1 MNDILNKEIEEDK
14 GKTAHSF
21 VISRPDSK
29 LSYKRFSMDRVRSN
43 PPGITS
49 KYDEVSSYQVEEVYQ
64 KVHFQES
71 RNGNIPEDD
80 INKFLESHL
89 PNHLKTVKFQ
99 SNPFPVVPNT
109 DMVRTLPE
117 MMSFQEFIEDEE
129 DQEEQEK
136 EPCDT

>member
-1 MNDILNKEIEEDK
+1 M
-14 GKTAHSF
+14 
-21 VISRPDSK
+21 
-29 LSYKRFSMDRVRSN
+29 
-43 PPGITS
+43 
-49 KYDEVSSYQVEEVYQ
+49 YQ

-80 INKFLESHL
+80 INKFLESRL

-99 SNPFPVVPNT
+99 SNPFSVVPNT